1 MRTFCRLIES
11 IFKKKNS
18 CGEIKK
24 SFETKQTTLNPSPL
38 SKEDPAYKTVED
50 IACRLQ
56 RQDAKNI
63 AVTGPYGSGKS
74 SILLSLKENYPQY
87 NYLNISLA
95 TLKSYEQE
103 TNNEGSSIDGE
114 DEGNHINRLIEYSIL
129 QQLIYRERQDVIPN
143 SRFKRISHIEN
154 KKIYA
159 IAAGVITFIIS
170 LIVVFEP
177 KFVRIEWLCDIL
189 SIAWLNICAD
199 IVSIIYM
206 LVALFYTTIFFIRY
220 FGNSKLNK
228 LNLKD
233 AEIELTEDTSIF
245 NKHLDE
251 ILYFFQVTDYNV
263 ILIEDLDRFESPD
276 IFLKLRELN
285 ILLNESK
292 IVDRPGQCIVFIY
305 AVKDD
310 IFVDAERSK
319 FFDYITTVIP
329 VINPSNSK
337 DKLKE
342 ELEQRGYDDINDFH
356 LKEISFF
363 IDDMRLLKNIANEYH
378 QYREKIGGELP
389 SQNLLAMIVYKNYYP
404 RSFSELHRCEGKIY
418 ECFRLKEIFIKKIIE
433 ELNSKIDV
441 AKKKNDRILENQHLK
456 EQELRQIY
464 IDEYRRQL
472 PDCITIIINESNHT
486 FDEIS
491 SNESLFN
498 DLISKES
505 IIYKISR
512 RDGYGNLM
520 QKNVNIKFSDI
531 QKKVDP
537 SSDYKQR
544 LNSLQINFDQIKIEI
559 ETLEHQRLDLQSLRF
574 RELMEKVDLEQFKE
588 YISLELEAM
597 PEFFLL
603 RGYIDE
609 NYYDYISYF
618 YGRMIS
624 QHDWEFVLGMKL
636 NKKLS
641 YDFHFDNI
649 DFVIHE
655 IPPYVYKFKSILNV
669 EILSYLSINYENNK
683 SKFDALIKK
692 SVEENAWDFLV
703 KCYQSINQVDN
714 IFSLIFR
721 LKNYSWE
728 SFIKYDDALKDILI
742 EIWIRYAEPAN
753 QVMESIKWL
762 ELHYSFLTERIE
774 ILGLSHIKKI
784 IDSGNHKFTE
794 LNNQS
799 KDLIN
804 HIIANNFYKLN
815 IHNVTLIA
823 SYLLN
828 ENNPDYNEINLT
840 YVYSTGNKTFIEH
853 IEENLEL
860 CLKDIFVFPSSKN
873 EKEET
878 IVQIIEASNV
888 SEKVKYDYL
897 KGQKN
902 TLGLEAIANDEDK
915 TLAMKLF
922 LITPNWQEVYNYH
935 QLVGEMTDE
944 LISFIEKF
952 VDELIKSPFPPED
965 VERKLV
971 TYIVTANVLS
981 IEVYEKLLSALKKW
995 KFDNINLSNLS
1006 SEKIE
1011 KLITYSMLKYSD
1023 YNTTMLSENFPSNI
1037 FAKYLI
1043 HHKSMYLKEINSINY
1058 TQELGII
1065 LMNSDGL
1072 ITREKGLII
1081 PIFSPDI
1088 FAGAISLANDSLIVL
1103 QKEPISVKHEL
1114 LISILENSDI
1124 LISKI
1129 SVISRTINNVD
1140 LEEKEIEELLST
1152 LPEPYRSISLHGK
1165 KPLLPY
1171 SPSNEYLAEILKR
1184 KDYISSYSKKNNNI
1198 RIYTKKSR

>member
-56 RQDAKNI
+56 RQDARNI

-114 DEGNHINRLIEYSIL
+114 DEGNNLNRLIEYSIL

-464 IDEYRRQL
+464 IDEYRRRL
-472 PDCITIIINESNHT
+472 PECLTIKVNDSDYQFDDIISNK
-486 FDEIS
+486 
-491 SNESLFN
+491 SLFD
-498 DLISKES
+498 DLISQES
-505 IIYKISR
+505 ITYTINYYGSISKR
-512 RDGYGNLM
+512 TQD
-520 QKNVNIKFSDI
+520 IKFSDI
-531 QKKVDP
+531 EKKVDP
-537 SSDYKQR
+537 SHNYKQR
-544 LNSLQINFDQIKIEI
+544 LTFLQTNFNQIKVKI
-559 ETLEHQRLDLQSLRF
+559 ETLERQRLDVQSLRF
-574 RELMEKVDLEQFKE
+574 QELMQKLDLEQSEE
-588 YISLELEAM
+588 YMSLELEAM

-624 QHDWEFVLGMKL
+624 RHDWDFVLGMKL
-636 NKKLS
+636 NKKPS

-655 IPPYVYKFKSILNV
+655 IPLYVYKFKSILNV
-669 EILSYLSINYENNK
+669 EILSYLASNYEKNK
-683 SKFDALIKK
+683 FRIRYLIKIA
-692 SVEENAWDFLV
+692 VEENAWDFLV
-703 KCYQSINQVDN
+703 KCYQSINYANN
-714 IFSLIFR
+714 IFSLIFQ
-721 LKNYSWE
+721 LKKYSWE
-728 SFIKYDDALKDILI
+728 SFIKYDDELKDILI

-753 QVMESIKWL
+753 QVIESIEWV

-774 ILGLSHIKKI
+774 ILGLSHIKEI
-784 IDSGNHKFTE
+784 IHSGNHKFTE
-794 LNNQS
+794 LNIQS
-799 KDLIN
+799 NYLIEY
-804 HIIANNFYKLN
+804 IIANNFYKLN
-815 IHNVTLIA
+815 IHNINLIA
-823 SYLLN
+823 NYLLN
-828 ENNPDYNEINLT
+828 ENNSDNNKLNLT
-840 YVYSTGNKTFIEH
+840 YIYNTDNKIFIEYV
-853 IEENLEL
+853 EENLEL

-873 EKEET
+873 ESEET
-878 IVQIIEASNV
+878 IVRIIEANNV
-888 SEKVKYDYL
+888 SEKVKNDYL
-897 KGQKN
+897 KNQKN
-902 TLGLEAIANDEDK
+902 TLGLEAIADDEDK
-915 TLAMKLF
+915 ILAMKLF
-922 LITPNWQEVYNYH
+922 LITPNWQQVYNYH

-952 VDELIKSPFPPED
+952 VYELIKSPSLPED
-965 VERKLV
+965 AEQKLV
-971 TYIVTANVLS
+971 VYIVTANALS
-981 IEVYEKLLSALKKW
+981 IGVYEKLLSALKKW
-995 KFDNINLSNLS
+995 KFDNINLSKLS

-1023 YNTTMLSENFPSNI
+1023 YNTTMLSENFPSKI

-1058 TQELGII
+1058 TQELSII
-1065 LMNSDGL
+1065 LMNSDEL
-1072 ITREKGLII
+1072 TNREKGLII
-1081 PIFSPDI
+1081 PSFSPDI
-1088 FAGAISLANDSLIVL
+1088 FDGAIKLANDSLIVL
-1103 QKEPISVKHEL
+1103 QKEPIPVKHEL
-1114 LISILENSDI
+1114 LISILENSDM
-1124 LISKI
+1124 LNSKI
-1129 SVISRTINNVD
+1129 SVISMTINNVD
-1140 LEEKEIEELLST
+1140 LEEKEIDELLST
-1152 LPEPYRSISLHGK
+1152 LPEPYRSVSLRGK